1 MKSIAYLLAF
11 LIIVSSLSVFAT
23 ADIYTPAD
31 IDNDNKVTALDVIH
45 LARYLAKWAGYE
57 TLISLNDGVRGDV
70 NSDALV
76 TSEDVVILSRHL
88 ASWTGYSNLPHSEST
103 FINNVK
109 VTNANGSL
117 EKTSVSS
124 QESAA
129 YNLGFLSTVTA
140 TSDKASGIDNFGIT
154 CDLTEN
160 DINAKAGDIVQLI
173 FYARAKEK
181 TTPVKASILSK
192 SGSALTNTA
201 GTGATKAEYTYYIPT
216 QWTKIGLPVTVS
228 DAVGALRFN
237 MGKLA
242 SSVEF
247 GGVEIKV
254 ADEGAEQLLLPNGY
268 FLCEPYTKAYI
279 EYTNNN
285 YISKDII
292 TKCLDIETDGEY
304 IYAIGNGNFY
314 VVRVSDNKLISS
326 LSGLGEVRQLAI
338 NEEGTTAVVTSRV
351 DGAFVI
357 GLDDKSNPKMLGRC
371 DTLEYATGVS
381 VSGNYACI
389 TNRTHGTE
397 VIDISDRTMPK
408 TLSNFRIGEAQSC
421 QIVGTTVYAG
431 VWGGRFV
438 EVWDISQP
446 SNPVLLNGGIPLDG
460 KGDGL
465 FVYGNYLYAS
475 TGHHANNN
483 AESHP
488 LHTGYGLG
496 NGLDIY
502 DISDVTNPVLVS
514 SVKTEDHYYMR
525 GYDSWLIKVA
535 EHDGRIYAYLSES
548 HLGVYIFDVT
558 DPYAPIRLA
567 TVELTVSQDKN
578 ASKYNSLVKMYGHTG
593 VDENKYYPY
602 DTTVRH
608 NSPVYGFAMSDGK
621 MFLGG
626 NATGLAVVDTST
638 LGDIIYREAN
648 NYSPNTPDEPSGDYY
663 DLDLADLESKGFIDP
678 IHVMPG
684 GQVYSVTYKD
694 GYIYAACGNQ
704 GIKILDEELNVIKE
718 IAPVEGAIVSEI
730 AIKGNRIYTAE
741 GLKGIA
747 IYELSDDGLTLTEIS
762 RYISKL
768 NSTSYSV
775 KFILLSPDGNYV
787 LCDSGSSHSELVD
800 FTDINNPVRWAG
812 EGTGGSGYNGHSGL
826 MYWRQ
831 ISPELINGRYACVY
845 GNANN
850 IFWYDFGT
858 DPENSNPVLMYEN
871 PKCGLATGSGYF
883 ALNGKNSRYA
893 IGIQNNKFFFVD
905 PSECDASTSYSSLP
919 HYDYSNN
926 TTGTKVYGKA
936 TMYGDLM
943 LLNER
948 CLGNVYICD
957 MSELDIDNGKYNI
970 SVIGHYN
977 FKGNPDIARICGDR
991 IVYPLGNQGI
1001 LSFTLAK

>member
-1 MKSIAYLLAF
+1 MKRFALLLAF
-11 LIIVSSLSVFAT
+11 LILVYSLTTLAS
-23 ADIYTPAD
+23 ADIYRPAD
-31 IDNDNKVTALDVIH
+31 VDNDSKVTALDIIY
-45 LARYLAKWAGYE
+45 LARYLAKWVGYD
-57 TLISLNDGVRGDV
+57 TLASLDGSVRGDT

-88 ASWTGYSNLPHSEST
+88 ASWTGYSSLPHSEST

-117 EKTSVSS
+117 KKTSVSS

-129 YNLGFLSTVTA
+129 YNLGFLSTVTV
-140 TSDKASGIDNFGIT
+140 TSDKASGIDSFGIS
-154 CDLTEN
+154 CEFTEN
-160 DINAKAGDIVQLI
+160 DINAKAGDMVQLI

-192 SGSALTNTA
+192 SGSVLTNTA
-201 GTGATKAEYTYYIPT
+201 GTGTTKAEYTYYIPT

-228 DAVGALRFN
+228 DSVGAVRFN

-247 GGVEIKV
+247 GGVEISV
-254 ADEGAEQLLLPNGY
+254 APEGTEQINMTNGY
-268 FLCEPYTKAYI
+268 FLCEPYTSVQI
-279 EYTNNN
+279 EYTKSN
-285 YISKDII
+285 YISSDII
-292 TKCLDIETDGEY
+292 TKCNDLETDGEY
-304 IYAIGNGNFY
+304 VYAIGNGNLY
-314 VVRVSDNKLISS
+314 VIRVSDNKLISS

-397 VIDISDRTMPK
+397 VIDISDRTLPK

-446 SNPVLLNGGIPLDG
+446 SNPVLLNGSIPLDG

-465 FVYGNYLYAS
+465 FVYGNYLYAA
-475 TGHHANNN
+475 TGHDANNY
-483 AESHP
+483 AAAHP
-488 LHTGYGLG
+488 LNTGYGHG

-502 DISDVTNPVLVS
+502 DISDIKNPVLVS

-525 GYDSWLIKVA
+525 GYDSWLIKIS

-548 HLGVYIFDVT
+548 HLGVYIYDVT

-567 TVELTVSQDKN
+567 TIELTVTKEEN
-578 ASKYNSLVKMYGHTG
+578 ISKYNSLAKMFGHTG
-593 VDENKYYPY
+593 IDDDKYYPY
-602 DTTVRH
+602 DTTLRH
-608 NSPVYGFAMSDGK
+608 NSPAYGVAVTNGK
-621 MFLGG
+621 IYISGVS
-626 NATGLAVVDTST
+626 TGLAVADTST
-638 LGDIIYREAN
+638 VGNILYKESDNFSEKV
-648 NYSPNTPDEPSGDYY
+648 PSESVGGFY
-663 DLDLADLESKGFIDP
+663 DLDLEDLESKGFIDP
-678 IHVMPG
+678 VHVIPG

-704 GIKILDEELNVIKE
+704 GIKILDEKLNVIKE
-718 IAPVEGAIVSEI
+718 ISPVESAIVSEI

-800 FTDINNPVRWAG
+800 FTNLSNPVRWAG
-812 EGTGGSGYNGHSGL
+812 EGTGGNGYNGHNGL

-831 ISPELINGRYACVY
+831 ISPELINGRYACSF
-845 GNANN
+845 GNANT
-850 IFWYDFGT
+850 IYWYDFGT
-858 DPENSNPVLMYEN
+858 NPEKSTPVLMYVN
-871 PKCGLATGSGYF
+871 PKCGLGQGSGYF
-883 ALNGKNSRYA
+883 ALNGKNSKYA
-893 IGIQNNKFFFVD
+893 IGITTNEYFFVD
-905 PSECDASTSYSSLP
+905 PAECDASTSYSNLP
-919 HYDYSNN
+919 HYNYSKN

-977 FKGNPDIARICGDR
+977 FKGNPDIARVCGDR

>member
-1 MKSIAYLLAF
+1 MKRITLLLVF
-11 LIIVSSLSVFAT
+11 ILIVSSLAIVSS
-23 ADIYTPAD
+23 ADIYSPAD
-31 IDNDNKVTALDVIH
+31 VDNDNNVTTLDVVY
-45 LARYLAKWAGYE
+45 LERYLANWSGYGP
-57 TLISLNDGVRGDV
+57 LASLSEGVRGDV
-70 NSDALV
+70 NTDSLV
-76 TSEDVVILSRHL
+76 TPEDLTILSRYF
-88 ASWTGYSNLPHSEST
+88 ASWNEYSSLPYSKST

-109 VTNANGSL
+109 VTNSNGSL
-117 EKTSVSS
+117 EKTFISS
-124 QESAA
+124 QESEE
-129 YNLGFLSTVTA
+129 YNLGFLNTVTA
-140 TSDKASGIDNFGIT
+140 TSDTASEIDSFGIS

-160 DINAKAGDIVQLI
+160 YINAENGDIVQLV

-192 SGSALTNTA
+192 SGTVLTNTA

-216 QWTKIGLPVTVS
+216 QWTKIGLPVQVS
-228 DAVGALRFN
+228 DAVGSVRFN

-242 SSVEF
+242 STVEF
-247 GGVEIKV
+247 GGVELKV
-254 ADEGAEQLLLPNGY
+254 ADEEQFSLPNGY
-268 FLCEPYTKAYI
+268 FLCEPYTKAQI
-279 EYTNNN
+279 EYTDNN
-285 YISKDII
+285 YISKNTI
-292 TKCLDIETDGEY
+292 TKCNDIETDGEY
-304 IYAIGNGNFY
+304 IYAIGNGKFY
-314 VVRVSDNKLISS
+314 VVRASDNTLIST

-338 NEEGTTAVVTSRV
+338 NEDGTTAVVTSRV

-357 GLDDKSNPKMLGRC
+357 GLDDKENPKILGRC

-381 VSGNYACI
+381 VSGDYACI

-465 FVYGNYLYAS
+465 FVHGNYLYAA
-475 TGHHANNN
+475 TGHHANND

-488 LHTGYGLG
+488 LNTGYGLG

-558 DPYAPIRLA
+558 DPYAPVRLA
-567 TVELTVSQDKN
+567 TVELTVTKDQN
-578 ASKYNSLVKMYGHTG
+578 ESKYNSLTNMFGHTG
-593 VDENKYYPY
+593 VDANKYYPY
-602 DTTVRH
+602 DTNVRH
-608 NSPVYGFAMSDGK
+608 NSPVYGFAIVDGK
-621 MFLGG
+621 MYLGG
-626 NATGLAVVDTST
+626 YATGLAVADTST
-638 LGDIIYREAN
+638 IGNYLYMEAN
-648 NYSPNTPDEPSGDYY
+648 NYSSETPDEPSGDYY
-663 DLDLADLESKGFIDP
+663 ALDLEDLESKGFIDP
-678 IHVMPG
+678 IHVIPG
-684 GQVYSVTYKD
+684 GQVYSVAYKD

-704 GIKILDEELNVIKE
+704 GIKILDEDLNLIKE
-718 IAPVEGAIVSEI
+718 ISPVEGAIVSEI

-747 IYELSDDGLTLTEIS
+747 IYELSNDGLTLTEIS

-800 FTDINNPVRWAG
+800 FTDINNPVRWVSPGATNG
-812 EGTGGSGYNGHSGL
+812 GYNGHSGL

-883 ALNGKNSRYA
+883 ALNGTNSRYA

-905 PSECDASTSYSSLP
+905 PSECDAPTSYSSLP
-919 HYDYSNN
+919 QYSYSDNN
-926 TTGTKVYGKA
+926 TGTKIYGKA
-936 TMYGDLM
+936 TMYNNLM

-957 MSELDIDNGKYNI
+957 MSELNVEEGNYKI

-1001 LSFTLAK
+1001 LSFTLDY